1 LVSVINY
8 FQITMKS
15 IITHHGLKYAPLKM
29 NVKNSK
35 TKTHFGFQQINT
47 EDKSEK
53 VRKIFDNVVE
63 GYDLMNDLMSFGIHR
78 IWKRIAVEMSEIRP
92 DSSLLDLAGG
102 TGDMIKLM
110 APRLNHEGTA
120 ILSDI
125 NEKMLVSG
133 RDKLIDSGI
142 SNFLSVQIDAQT
154 LPFTQDS
161 FDVISIAFGL
171 RNVTDKKRALN
182 SILDCLKP
190 GGKLLVLE
198 FSKPTNEILR
208 EIYDF
213 YSFEI
218 IPKLGE
224 IVLSSEES
232 YRYLAESIRMHPNQ
246 EELKDLFEECGF
258 ENCNYENLT
267 NGIVAIHT
275 GTKPKE

>member
-1 LVSVINY
+1 
-8 FQITMKS
+8 
-15 IITHHGLKYAPLKM
+15 M
-29 NVKNSK
+29 NAKNPK
-35 TKTHFGFQQINT
+35 PKTHFGYQQIDPK
-47 EDKSEK
+47 DKSEK
-53 VRKIFDNVVE
+53 VKYIFDNVVE

-78 IWKRIAVEMSEIRP
+78 IWKRVAVEMSAIRP
-92 DSSLLDLAGG
+92 DSFFLDLAGG
-102 TGDMIKLM
+102 TGDMVKLI
-110 APRLNHEGTA
+110 APRLSHEGTA

-133 RDKLIDSGI
+133 RDKLIDLGI
-142 SNFLSVQIDAQT
+142 SNFLSVQIDAQI
-154 LPFTQDS
+154 LPFKQGS

-171 RNVTDKKRALN
+171 RNVTDKTKALN
-182 SILDCLKP
+182 SVLDCLKP
-190 GGKLLVLE
+190 GGKLIVLE
-198 FSKPTNEILR
+198 FSKPTNEMLR
-208 EIYDF
+208 EIYDI

-232 YRYLAESIRMHPNQ
+232 YHYLAESIRMHPNQ

>member
-1 LVSVINY
+1 NY
-8 FQITMKS
+8 SQITMKS

>member
-1 LVSVINY
+1 
-8 FQITMKS
+8 
-15 IITHHGLKYAPLKM
+15 M
-29 NVKNSK
+29 NAKNPK
-35 TKTHFGFQQINT
+35 PKTHFGYQQIDPK
-47 EDKSEK
+47 DKSEK
-53 VRKIFDNVVE
+53 VKYIFDNVVE

-78 IWKRIAVEMSEIRP
+78 IWKRVAVEMSEIRP
-92 DSSLLDLAGG
+92 DSFFLDLAGG
-102 TGDMIKLM
+102 TGDMVKLM
-110 APRLNHEGTA
+110 APRLSHEGTA

-133 RDKLIDSGI
+133 RDKLIDLGI
-142 SNFLSVQIDAQT
+142 SNFLSVQIDAQI
-154 LPFTQDS
+154 LPFKQDS
-161 FDVISIAFGL
+161 FDVISVAFGL
-171 RNVTDKKRALN
+171 RNVTNKTKALN
-182 SILDCLKP
+182 SVLDCLKP
-190 GGKLLVLE
+190 GGKLIVLE
-198 FSKPTNEILR
+198 FSKPTNEMLR
-208 EIYDF
+208 EIYDI

-232 YRYLAESIRMHPNQ
+232 YHYLAESIRMHPNQ

>member
-1 LVSVINY
+1 
-8 FQITMKS
+8 
-15 IITHHGLKYAPLKM
+15 M
-29 NVKNSK
+29 NAKNPK
-35 TKTHFGFQQINT
+35 PKTHFGYQQIDPK
-47 EDKSEK
+47 DKSEK
-53 VRKIFDNVVE
+53 VKYIFDNVVE

-78 IWKRIAVEMSEIRP
+78 IWKRVAVEMSEIRP
-92 DSSLLDLAGG
+92 DSFFLDLAGG
-102 TGDMIKLM
+102 TGDMVKLM
-110 APRLNHEGTA
+110 APRLSHEGTA

-133 RDKLIDSGI
+133 RDKLIDLGI
-142 SNFLSVQIDAQT
+142 SNFLSVQIDAQI
-154 LPFTQDS
+154 LPFKQDS

-171 RNVTDKKRALN
+171 RNVTDKTKALN
-182 SILDCLKP
+182 SVLDCLKP
-190 GGKLLVLE
+190 GGKLIVLE
-198 FSKPTNEILR
+198 FSKPTNEMLR
-208 EIYDF
+208 EIYDI

-232 YRYLAESIRMHPNQ
+232 YHYLAESIRMHPNQ

-275 GTKPKE
+275 GTKPKK

>member
-1 LVSVINY
+1 
-8 FQITMKS
+8 
-15 IITHHGLKYAPLKM
+15 M
-29 NVKNSK
+29 NAKNPK
-35 TKTHFGFQQINT
+35 PKTHFGYQQIDPK
-47 EDKSEK
+47 DKSEK
-53 VRKIFDNVVE
+53 VKHIFDNVVE

-78 IWKRIAVEMSEIRP
+78 IWKRVAVEMSAIRP
-92 DSSLLDLAGG
+92 NSFFLDLAGG
-102 TGDMIKLM
+102 TGDMVKLI
-110 APRLNHEGTA
+110 APRLSHEGTA

-133 RDKLIDSGI
+133 RDKLIDLGI
-142 SNFLSVQIDAQT
+142 SNFLSVQIDAQI
-154 LPFTQDS
+154 LPFKQDS

-171 RNVTDKKRALN
+171 RNVTDKTKALN
-182 SILDCLKP
+182 SVLDCLKP
-190 GGKLLVLE
+190 GGKLIVLE
-198 FSKPTNEILR
+198 FSKPTNEMLR
-208 EIYDF
+208 EIYDI

>member
-1 LVSVINY
+1 
-8 FQITMKS
+8 
-15 IITHHGLKYAPLKM
+15 M
-29 NVKNSK
+29 NAKNPK
-35 TKTHFGFQQINT
+35 PKTHFGYQQIDPK
-47 EDKSEK
+47 DKSEK
-53 VRKIFDNVVE
+53 VKHIFDNVVE

-78 IWKRIAVEMSEIRP
+78 IWKRVAVEMSEIRP
-92 DSSLLDLAGG
+92 DSFFLDLAGG
-102 TGDMIKLM
+102 TGDMVKLM
-110 APRLNHEGTA
+110 APSLSHEGTA

-133 RDKLIDSGI
+133 RDKLIDLGI
-142 SNFLSVQIDAQT
+142 SNFLSVQIDAQI
-154 LPFTQDS
+154 LPFKQGS

-171 RNVTDKKRALN
+171 RNVTDKTKALK
-182 SILDCLKP
+182 SVLDCLKP
-190 GGKLLVLE
+190 GGKLIVLE
-198 FSKPTNEILR
+198 FSKPTNEMLR
-208 EIYDF
+208 EIYDI

-232 YRYLAESIRMHPNQ
+232 YHYLAESIRMHPNQ